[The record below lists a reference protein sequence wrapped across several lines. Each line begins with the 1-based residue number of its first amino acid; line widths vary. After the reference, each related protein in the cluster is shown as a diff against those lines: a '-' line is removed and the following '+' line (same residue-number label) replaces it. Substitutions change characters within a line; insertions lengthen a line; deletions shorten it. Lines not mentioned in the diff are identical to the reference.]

1 MNRPDPAATR
11 AHWNALADGYD
22 EAKARRQVYH
32 QTLKELLRECLG
44 PAARRRVLDVGC
56 GTGQLLAHL
65 DPEAGVGVDASR
77 RMIERAAS
85 RFADRSELTFTVMD
99 ATEVGDLEPFDA
111 VFSCDLLEHVPDW
124 RAVVDAMMRACK
136 SGGTL
141 VVTTPSPKWALPLWL
156 LEKLRLKMP
165 EGPHAFVA
173 GRAIAAHLEALG
185 CPVRLAGTRLL
196 VPAHV
201 WGLGRRGSDLAAR
214 LPVLR
219 GLGVIQVIV
228 AEKGQAFGGADCP
241 RRESDG

>member
-1 MNRPDPAATR
+1 MSRPDPAATR
-11 AHWNALADGYD
+11 AHWDALAEGYD
-22 EAKARRQVYH
+22 QAKARRQVYY
-32 QTLKELLRECLG
+32 QTLKGLIGECVG
-44 PAARRRVLDVGC
+44 PEARRRVLDVGC
-56 GTGQLLAHL
+56 GTGQILAHL

-111 VFSCDLLEHVPDW
+111 VFSCDLLEHVADW
-124 RAVVDAMMRACK
+124 RAVVEAMVSACK

-141 VVTTPSPKWALPLWL
+141 VVITPSPKWALPLLL

-185 CPVRLAGTRLL
+185 CPVRLAGSRLL
-196 VPAHV
+196 VPARL
-201 WGLGRRGSDLAAR
+201 LGAGGPLSALAAR

-219 GLGVIQVIV
+219 HLGVIQVIV
-228 AEKGQAFGGADCP
+228 ATKPATARAG
-241 RRESDG
+241 SLSV